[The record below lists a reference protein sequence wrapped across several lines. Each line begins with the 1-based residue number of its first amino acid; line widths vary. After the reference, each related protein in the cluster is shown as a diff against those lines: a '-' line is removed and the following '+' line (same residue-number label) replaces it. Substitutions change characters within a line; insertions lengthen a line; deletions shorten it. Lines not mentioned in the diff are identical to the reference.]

1 MQGLSEILLGKDDLQ
16 SGEKKQVERIYTE
29 SVRLSS
35 LISDMLK
42 LSKLENWEYANQAL
56 SAVDLRTVASEVIGE
71 LSAETEK
78 KNIQTE
84 LIGVG
89 EITADNAKIY
99 ELI

>member
-42 LSKLENWEYANQAL
+42 LSKLEN
-56 SAVDLRTVASEVIGE
+56 
-71 LSAETEK
+71 
-78 KNIQTE
+78 
-84 LIGVG
+84 
-89 EITADNAKIY
+89 
-99 ELI
+99 